1 MDGLSLSEKVM
12 IGTALLGGMSGVVGS
27 FAVLRGR
34 SLVGDMLA
42 HAALP
47 GVCLAFL
54 LMGTRNLLGLSLGA
68 LATGLLGI
76 TAVTVIVRWTRT
88 KEDAAIGIVLSTF
101 FGAGVVLLSVIQKP
115 SVGGNKAG
123 LNLYIFG
130 EPANMLTG
138 DLFLLAGVAVVVLLT
153 VAMLFKEFQLV
164 CFDTDFAQSQGWPTL
179 GLDLAMMAALA
190 VVTVVGLPIVG
201 VILIRA
207 LFPPIAPFDPETEAT
222 QGNIRNQAYIFHPG
236 NGQVLTVPR
245 KGQPRFSLVYP
256 PADLIISRLGVDVQ
270 AHPVRTHLFT
280 LATGFIMVIG
290 VLIYFDWAH
299 LKKLVARFGFLPL
312 FAASVAQI
320 LYYKSF
326 NSMAQKYWYWIQEMM
341 LLVLILAVILAV
353 LIKFATRKPLSKIS
367 RLPTPL
373 LSFVSLLLIAFFTLN
388 AYTQFRKPVTKL
400 SHLYLQRAAWIR
412 ETFEPGTAIGTLGGG
427 SLGYFLPEYTIVNID
442 GLISSNEYFQQLQAG
457 QAAIYLLDSGIEYVI
472 AREYLIEETNPY
484 MFNFPDHLEFVSRST
499 GIAHNV
505 VWRLVP

>member
-68 LATGLLGI
+68 LASGLVAI
-76 TAVTVIVRWTRT
+76 AAVTVIVRWTRT

-123 LNLYIFG
+123 LNLYLFG

-201 VILIRA
+201 VILMAAMIILPAATARFWTNRLHILLLLAGALGVAAGLLGSHLGRNFPAGASIVLTATA
-207 LFPPIAPFDPETEAT
+207 LF
-222 QGNIRNQAYIFHPG
+222 
-236 NGQVLTVPR
+236 V
-245 KGQPRFSLVYP
+245 
-256 PADLIISRLGVDVQ
+256 
-270 AHPVRTHLFT
+270 
-280 LATGFIMVIG
+280 
-290 VLIYFDWAH
+290 
-299 LKKLVARFGFLPL
+299 
-312 FAASVAQI
+312 
-320 LYYKSF
+320 
-326 NSMAQKYWYWIQEMM
+326 
-341 LLVLILAVILAV
+341 
-353 LIKFATRKPLSKIS
+353 
-367 RLPTPL
+367 
-373 LSFVSLLLIAFFTLN
+373 VSLLFAPQRGVVARVVAEWRLRRRISREHLLRSLYELGEPRLPLVAELRVEQLRT
-388 AYTQFRKPVTKL
+388 YRYWKPKL
-400 SHLYLQRAAWIR
+400 LERLLQWAVAGELVKVAENQVQLTPLGLRRAAELTRTHRLW
-412 ETFEPGTAIGTLGGG
+412 ETYLMQQANIAADHVDRDADETEHL
-427 SLGYFLPEYTIVNID
+427 LPAAVLLE
-442 GLISSNEYFQQLQAG
+442 LEQQLEEAG
-457 QAAIYLLDSGIEYVI
+457 RLPRAIADVPQSPHE
-472 AREYLIEETNPY
+472 
-484 MFNFPDHLEFVSRST
+484 LEPPPPKPKRKKPQS
-499 GIAHNV
+499 
-505 VWRLVP
+505 